1 MTPETPRQGTPHE
14 DDQLVSRIEIEFALP
29 AYLPQGFMQD
39 LDALLSAAVKLK
51 RNQPVDGVH
60 WVSGHGSK
68 PLWSQ
73 ADALFL
79 GKTPADDAPAA
90 GEPQWDDSVY
100 HIETSAR
107 PNWPGEGR

>member
-39 LDALLSAAVKLK
+39 LV
-51 RNQPVDGVH
+51 
-60 WVSGHGSK
+60 
-68 PLWSQ
+68 
-73 ADALFL
+73 
-79 GKTPADDAPAA
+79 AA